1 MNGTYQ
7 FLSDLEKKVYS
18 WLTKRDIQFTT
29 QEPMFGMAGELG
41 SATVDF
47 VIPERNLVLRV
58 MGTYWH
64 STLEA
69 KARDLF
75 GKEQL
80 IGRGYQVVDLQESDL
95 EDIKIENTMQ
105 LALQGQESLR

>member
-1 MNGTYQ
+1 MNGYD
-7 FLSDLEKKVYS
+7 FLSDLEKKVHN
-18 WLTKRDIQFTT
+18 WLTRRKILFNT

-47 VIPERNLVLRV
+47 VIPERNLALRV
-58 MGTYWH
+58 MGGYYH

-95 EDIKIENTMQ
+95 EDNKIENTLQ
-105 LALQGQESLR
+105 LALQGQEILR